1 MALNSLVGEN
11 PSNFLFPGSSAISTI
26 VGLTVARAPA
36 CTLQQ
41 FFHAFARPIPNVFS
55 STGPTRAHCPSRSAR
70 EGCLHSSCSPNHYE
84 ASAVGCHKVSD
95 VFIGLRLHLGFRAPI
110 GATALWHVHQ
120 GWAWPD
126 RPPPGQ
132 PRSRCSWAVKLKTW
146 CAAGLYNISLGFIG
160 FRVGLGFG
168 ITLRLSIHPKLSICT
183 CMILD
188 TCAQ

>member
-1 MALNSLVGEN
+1 MALYILVGEN
-11 PSNFLFPGSSAISTI
+11 PSNFLIPGSSAISTI

-36 CTLQQ
+36 CTLHSFCYPLQNGPLGKAASI
-41 FFHAFARPIPNVFS
+41 HARRI
-55 STGPTRAHCPSRSAR
+55 TMKLRD
-70 EGCLHSSCSPNHYE
+70 
-84 ASAVGCHKVSD
+84 VGCHKVSK
-95 VFIGLRLHLGFRAPI
+95 VLIGLRLHLGFRAPI

-132 PRSRCSWAVKLKTW
+132 PRSRCSWAVKRKTW
-146 CAAGLYNISLGFIG
+146 CAAGLYNISLGFRVLRLG
-160 FRVGLGFG
+160 FRVGLRFG
-168 ITLRLSIHPKLSICT
+168 ITLRLSMHPKLSICT